1 METKIKPRNRITDF
15 KNDLVFKFMLSDLND
30 SRCYYLLKVIIEGIT
45 GIKCQELFVLNSEVN
60 PEHLSDKDMVLDVRV
75 KTDEGKLIDIEMQNS
90 ALTKE
95 VHYLFQIYGA
105 RMMDHQVNRGD
116 LLYSENVH
124 EVYTIL
130 FVNDIDRD
138 NLLLIDTYMPRN
150 QLNHVRKHNLLTHHN
165 IYLPFIDAVV
175 REKGLKNLDALE
187 LAIYTLYH
195 GVTDDIMAL
204 NSEVVIMMKEKMDQF
219 NEDEELVLAA
229 SKRQLVKIQHHQ
241 EKIRI
246 RQEGKEEGELL
257 KAKENTLMLFK
268 SKYPQ
273 EDILMLENLTLSQ
286 YNEIFKALIEN
297 KNLQIIKEMI
307 K

>member
-1 METKIKPRNRITDF
+1 M
-15 KNDLVFKFMLSDLND
+15 
-30 SRCYYLLKVIIEGIT
+30 
-45 GIKCQELFVLNSEVN
+45 
-60 PEHLSDKDMVLDVRV
+60 

-95 VHYLFQIYGA
+95 VHYRFQIYGA
-105 RMMDHQVNRGD
+105 RMIDHQVNRGD

-130 FVNDIDRD
+130 FVNDIDRE

-150 QLNHVRKHNLLTHHN
+150 QLNHVRKYNLLTHHN

-175 REKGLKNLDALE
+175 REKGLKNLSKISLKQC
-187 LAIYTLYH
+187 
-195 GVTDDIMAL
+195 
-204 NSEVVIMMKEKMDQF
+204 MKEKMDQF

-241 EKIRI
+241 EKVRI
-246 RQEGKEEGELL
+246 RQEGKEEGLKEGELL

-297 KNLQIIKEMI
+297 KDLQIIKEMI